1 MKKDRI
7 ELFMKIFI
15 ISDLIGLSL
24 IICSKAALILL
35 FVAKDYET
43 FNVINKLNPFINVF
57 SYICIGVTVLLLFI
71 KIFLLKLNEEKEE
84 VNSLLVNTNIE
95 ESLINS
101 QFILNLENETT
112 KLYIKKDNNKLY
124 IVLFSSKAFDKDILN
139 KYFNNHTNEI
149 NTEPLI
155 LNIIHGKN
163 DKKIK
168 EKLKSKS
175 NNILNVIY
183 EKETSSIYYLKNIKK
198 DGMLEKSIMLEVLK
212 KIIDIDIKSWYNF
225 FRRKMFMFNENEI
238 KTKMD
243 KAIEALE
250 SKFTTV
256 RAGRANPNIL
266 NGVMVS
272 YYGSMTPIQSL
283 ATISVPEARQLVIKP
298 FDKSTLKDL
307 EKAIYEAN
315 LGLNPTN
322 NGEILII
329 TIPELTEE
337 TRKNYVKQVKDMAEE
352 ARIQLRNIR
361 QDANNAIKKQEL
373 SEDIEKDY
381 LDRVQKLI
389 NKYNTVVEE
398 KFKEKEQEL
407 LSI

>member
-212 KIIDIDIKSWYNF
+212 KIIDIDIKS
-225 FRRKMFMFNENEI
+225 
-238 KTKMD
+238 
-243 KAIEALE
+243 
-250 SKFTTV
+250 
-256 RAGRANPNIL
+256 
-266 NGVMVS
+266 
-272 YYGSMTPIQSL
+272 
-283 ATISVPEARQLVIKP
+283 
-298 FDKSTLKDL
+298 
-307 EKAIYEAN
+307 
-315 LGLNPTN
+315 
-322 NGEILII
+322 
-329 TIPELTEE
+329 
-337 TRKNYVKQVKDMAEE
+337 
-352 ARIQLRNIR
+352 
-361 QDANNAIKKQEL
+361 
-373 SEDIEKDY
+373 
-381 LDRVQKLI
+381 
-389 NKYNTVVEE
+389 
-398 KFKEKEQEL
+398 
-407 LSI
+407 